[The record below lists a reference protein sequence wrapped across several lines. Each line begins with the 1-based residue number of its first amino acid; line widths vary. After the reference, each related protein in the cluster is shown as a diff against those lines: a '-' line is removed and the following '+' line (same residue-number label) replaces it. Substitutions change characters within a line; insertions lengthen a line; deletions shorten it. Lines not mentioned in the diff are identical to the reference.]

1 MSDEGKLLQIPGKNA
16 DFRENKRT
24 NDIEP
29 SLFNLGAC
37 AGVEPV
43 EGGGGGETVALMM
56 LCHIIWDT

>member
-1 MSDEGKLLQIPGKNA
+1 MQIPGKNA
-16 DFRENKRT
+16 DFRENNRT

-37 AGVEPV
+37 AGAEPV